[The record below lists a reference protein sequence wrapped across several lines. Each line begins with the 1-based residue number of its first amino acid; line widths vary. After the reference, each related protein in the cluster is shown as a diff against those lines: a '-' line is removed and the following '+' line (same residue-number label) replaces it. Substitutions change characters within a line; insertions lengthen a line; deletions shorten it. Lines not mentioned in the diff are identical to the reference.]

1 MFQDKFEVYHRYIYS
16 KVNLHNKIYERN
28 IETYKINV
36 LNRIS
41 NLKRFF
47 YYRNKRFNG
56 WAI

>member
-1 MFQDKFEVYHRYIYS
+1 MFQEKFEIYHKYIYL
-16 KVNLHNKIYERN
+16 KINLHNKIYKKN
-28 IETYKINV
+28 IETYKIDV

-56 WAI
+56 